1 MNKRK
6 HRKVRAA
13 YKEYLCTLKEAS
25 DMIDARGKICVNFHL
40 CNNCP
45 LNTDPTSEA
54 CCEVD
59 YTIAKINTLRRH
71 IGTALHRNGSGIK

>member
-1 MNKRK
+1 MNKQK

-25 DMIDARGKICVNFHL
+25 DMIDSRGKICVNFHL

-71 IGTALHRNGSGIK
+71 IGTALHRNGRGIK